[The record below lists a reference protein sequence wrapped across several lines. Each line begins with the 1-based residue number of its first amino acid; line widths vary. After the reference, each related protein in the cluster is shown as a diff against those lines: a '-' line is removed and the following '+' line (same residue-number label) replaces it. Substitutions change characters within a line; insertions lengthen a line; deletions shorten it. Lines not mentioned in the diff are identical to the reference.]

1 MDKKLLFMC
10 TGNSVRSQMAEGFA
24 RHFSDAEVQVLSA
37 GVVATEVHPLVR
49 MVMHERGID
58 VSTQSSKSLWALPW
72 WSVDVVVT
80 LSEEA
85 ETCWRGLP
93 ASARRLYWPLPDP
106 SRDGVGGDARLGEF
120 RALRDEVETRVHSLL
135 SDLGLLRED

>member
-10 TGNSVRSQMAEGFA
+10 TGNSVRSQIAEGFA
-24 RHFSDAEVQVLSA
+24 RRFSDERVQVLSA
-37 GVVATEVHPLVR
+37 GVVATEVHPLATA
-49 MVMHERGID
+49 VMQERGID
-58 VSTQSSKSLWALPW
+58 ISIQSSKSLWALPW

-85 ETCWRGLP
+85 EACWKGL
-93 ASARRLYWPLPDP
+93 SGSGRRLYWPLLDP
-106 SRDGVGGDARLGEF
+106 SRDGVGDERIAEF
-120 RALRDEVETRVHSLL
+120 RALRDEVETRVRTLL